1 MRKFNLFYFVL
12 FFTWSSVY
20 TLITLYMN
28 EIVGLSLSSI
38 GLIMSVLPLIS
49 LFFQPVWGGV
59 ADFSGKRKVV
69 LQGVILTNAGIAG
82 IITLFTNSAAVVA
95 IYFLYQLF
103 LCGQGPLTDSMAI
116 QYVSE
121 NPKSSFGFI
130 RVWGSVGYAIGAII
144 VSIIA
149 NQLGLKWMFYMASIG
164 YFASF
169 LMTRGIKNNQSTIV
183 KSHFKKDIKTL
194 LKQKDYLFVLIY
206 GFLMIGSFFGA
217 DQYLGLFI
225 RSNGIQ
231 LSTIGILTFIS
242 VCIEVPFIFYSKRLI
257 NSYGATRLLI
267 FMNIVSIARML
278 LLGFSS
284 TFFMFAIAGAMR
296 GIIVGI
302 FVPIFIELICE
313 ITPKS
318 VVTSAIAI
326 YSAVSSGIANF
337 FFTLTGGFI
346 ADKFGYETLF
356 FSYALIMILPLLL
369 ALKIN
374 KFKSVQS

>member
-1 MRKFNLFYFVL
+1 MRKFNLFYFML

-49 LFFQPVWGGV
+49 LFFQPVWGGLS
-59 ADFSGKRKVV
+59 DFSGKRKAV
-69 LQGVILTNAGIAG
+69 LQLLLLANAGLAG
-82 IITLFTNSAAVVA
+82 IITLFTNNIAVVA
-95 IYFLYQLF
+95 IYFMYQLF

-116 QYVSE
+116 EYVGK

-130 RVWGSVGYAIGAII
+130 RAWGSIGYAIGAII
-144 VSIIA
+144 IAGIA

-164 YFASF
+164 YVASF
-169 LMTRGIKNNQSTIV
+169 ILTRRIKSNQIPIV
-183 KSHFKKDIKTL
+183 KSHFKRDLKTL

-206 GFLMIGSFFGA
+206 SFLMIGSFFGS
-217 DQYLGLFI
+217 DQYLGLYI
-225 RSNGIQ
+225 RSNDMG

-242 VCIEVPFIFYSKRLI
+242 VCVEVPFIFNSKRLI
-257 NSYGATRLLI
+257 NTYGATHLLI
-267 FMNIVSIARML
+267 FMNVVSIVRML
-278 LLGFSS
+278 ILGFSS
-284 TFFMFAIAGAMR
+284 TFFMFVLAGILR

-313 ITPKS
+313 ITPHA
-318 VVTSAIAI
+318 VVTSAVAI

-337 FFTLTGGFI
+337 VFTLAGGLI
-346 ADKFGYETLF
+346 ADQFGYAALF
-356 FSYALIMILPLLL
+356 FSYALIMMLPLLL

>member
-1 MRKFNLFYFVL
+1 MKKFNAFYFVL

-38 GLIMSVLPLIS
+38 GLMMSVLPLIS

-59 ADFSGKRKVV
+59 ADFSGKRKAV
-69 LQGVILTNAGIAG
+69 LQILLLVNAGLAG
-82 IITLFTNSAAVVA
+82 IITLFTHSPAVIA

-116 QYVSE
+116 QYVGE
-121 NPKSSFGFI
+121 NPNSSFGFI
-130 RVWGSVGYAIGAII
+130 RVWGSIGYAIGAII
-144 VSIIA
+144 VSVIA

-164 YFASF
+164 YVASF
-169 LMTRGIKNNQSTIV
+169 LLTRGIKNNQTVVV
-183 KSHFKKDIKTL
+183 KSHYKRDIKLL
-194 LKQKDYLFVLIY
+194 LKQKDYLFVLVY
-206 GFLMIGSFFGA
+206 GFLMIGSFFGS

-225 RSNGIQ
+225 RSNDIG

-242 VCIEVPFIFYSKRLI
+242 VCIEVPFIFNSKRLI
-257 NSYGATRLLI
+257 NAYGATRLLI
-267 FMNIVSIARML
+267 FMNVISIARML

-284 TFFMFAIAGAMR
+284 TFFMFALAGIMR

-313 ITPKS
+313 ITPHA

-337 FFTLTGGFI
+337 FFTLAGGFI
-346 ADKFGYETLF
+346 ADRFGYEALF
-356 FSYALIMILPLLL
+356 FSYGVIMLIPLLL
-369 ALKIN
+369 ALRIN
-374 KFKSVQS
+374 KLKTAQS

>member
-1 MRKFNLFYFVL
+1 MKKFNLFYFVL

-49 LFFQPVWGGV
+49 LFFQPVWGGLS
-59 ADFSGKRKVV
+59 DFSGKRKAV
-69 LQGVILTNAGIAG
+69 LQLLLLANAGIAG
-82 IITLFTNSAAVVA
+82 IITLFTNNIAVVV
-95 IYFLYQLF
+95 IYFMYQLF

-116 QYVSE
+116 RYVGE

-144 VSIIA
+144 VAGIA

-164 YFASF
+164 YVASF
-169 LMTRGIKNNQSTIV
+169 LLTLGIKNNQVPII
-183 KSHFKKDIKTL
+183 KSHFKRDIKTL

-206 GFLMIGSFFGA
+206 SFLMIGSFFGS
-217 DQYLGLFI
+217 DQYLGLYI
-225 RSNGIQ
+225 RSNDMG

-242 VCIEVPFIFYSKRLI
+242 VCIEVPFIFNSKRLI
-257 NSYGATRLLI
+257 NTYGATRLLI
-267 FMNIVSIARML
+267 FMNVVSIARML
-278 LLGFSS
+278 LLGFSG
-284 TFFMFAIAGAMR
+284 TFFMFALAGVLR
-296 GIIVGI
+296 GVIVGI

-313 ITPKS
+313 ITPHA
-318 VVTSAIAI
+318 VVTSAVAI

-337 FFTLTGGFI
+337 VFTLVGGFI
-346 ADKFGYETLF
+346 ADQFGYEALF
-356 FSYALIMILPLLL
+356 FSYALIMTLPLML